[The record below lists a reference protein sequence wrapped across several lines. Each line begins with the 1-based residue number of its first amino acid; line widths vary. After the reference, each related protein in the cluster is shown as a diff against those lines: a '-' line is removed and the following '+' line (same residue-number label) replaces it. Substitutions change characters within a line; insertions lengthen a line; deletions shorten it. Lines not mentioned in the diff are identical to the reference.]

1 MKRLALSLAAAGILG
16 LPSLAPAATWNID
29 TTHSNLEF
37 KVRHFFSQVSGTL
50 TDWQGTLEFDPA
62 DPTAT
67 EIDVTIQATSIDT
80 KNEKRDNH
88 LRSEDFFWV
97 EKNPELSFRSTSIE
111 KAENGYKVH
120 GFLNMRGVEKPVIL
134 DAEFLGAG
142 PDGWGG
148 TRAGF
153 SATTVVNRKDWGINW
168 NKALDQGGAMLGDD
182 VTITLDLEAVQASQK
197 TE

>member
-37 KVRHFFSQVSGTL
+37 KVRHFFSQVSGTF

-111 KAENGYKVH
+111 KAEDGYKVH